1 MNELGTNR
9 RAFGKSL
16 AGLVTA
22 SVMAS
27 AATESGR
34 FKKGITLGSFP
45 KGKPLPECFA
55 EAKAAGFQ
63 GVEIPVGRQVTLETP
78 DDELKR
84 LRETAEKIGIT
95 IVDVWISGAIAQTPL
110 NHPDPAVRAKG
121 VEGLRRGIQIANLL
135 GTDSILVV
143 PGEVG
148 WRDKMEYGYEITWE
162 RVSTEIPKVI
172 PDAEKANVFLNFEE
186 VWNRFLTSPLDMK
199 RFVDQFNS
207 KHAAVHFDVGNILQ
221 YGFPQDWIDT
231 LGSRIHRVHLKDY
244 QLQGF
249 QMGKFVPLMQGSVDW
264 NAVMQALVRTGYRGF
279 LTPEYGVDTPLA
291 DISSAWDKIVALAA

>member
-95 IVDVWISGAIAQTPL
+95 VVDVWISGAIAQTPL

-162 RVSTEIPKVI
+162 RVSAEIPKVI
-172 PDAEKANVFLNFEE
+172 PDAEKANVFLSFEE

-207 KHAAVHFDVGNILQ
+207 KYAAVHFDVGNILQ

-279 LTPEYGVDTPLA
+279 LTPEYGIDTPLA